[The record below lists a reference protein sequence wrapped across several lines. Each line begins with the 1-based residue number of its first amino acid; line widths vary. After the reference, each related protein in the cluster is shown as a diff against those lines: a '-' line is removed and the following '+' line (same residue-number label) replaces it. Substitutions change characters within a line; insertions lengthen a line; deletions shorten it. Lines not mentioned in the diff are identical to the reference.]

1 MIIYQKSNQP
11 FLIRFVSK
19 FIDQQVPLLLL
30 VGILVMLSV
39 LLKEASFVIGL
50 YIAAGIVGILF
61 IITTLGAWQKSA
73 DRLVLI
79 ELLKDT
85 LHVQAQH
92 YSSLVHK
99 QIPLKQ
105 LSISVDVATENKKG
119 WRSFELEIG
128 DKSIKEQSLVAE
140 LDIYEIG
147 PILEAIQSHKLKK
160 LNKTEIDILELYNRS
175 GSRPF
180 NFKKWGIIVGL
191 GAVAVYLYLN
201 KEMTL
206 QYLKDFQVKPGA
218 EIGAW
223 RSDADGFP
231 YYFQLNIDSTWE
243 ENYFD
248 KTGKWKWV
256 PEDTISRSSPQLHIF
271 TTESFY
277 YGFIVQQLT
286 DNTFVLENP
295 TNQRVYTFSRLKGG
309 SFSKPNVTQRFIHF
323 TNQSTLLPPD
333 QQIFSAWLREL
344 DVNDE
349 GLRPLQIL
357 IQSDTLFAGLLT
369 NQQQNKLCILGI
381 DGFSQKKL
389 FLTEVG
395 NSSNCENSFTVITEG
410 SKTFI
415 RQEETCKTGKS
426 SLKVKVYQVGTTGIQ
441 EVAE

>member
-1 MIIYQKSNQP
+1 MIIYEKSNPP

-61 IITTLGAWQKSA
+61 IITTLGVWQKAA

-79 ELLKDT
+79 ELLNDT

-105 LSISVDVATENKKG
+105 LSISVAVATENKKG

-160 LNKTEIDILELYNRS
+160 PNKTEIDILELYNRS

-180 NFKKWGIIVGL
+180 NFKKWGIILGL

-206 QYLKDFQVKPGA
+206 QYLKDFQVKPGP

-256 PEDTISRSSPQLHIF
+256 PEDTISHSSPQLHIF
-271 TTESFY
+271 TTESFS

-295 TNQRVYTFSRLKGG
+295 TNQRVYSFSRLKGG
-309 SFSKPNVTQRFIHF
+309 SFSKPNVTQRFVHF
-323 TNQSTLLPPD
+323 MNQSTLLPPD
-333 QQIFSAWLREL
+333 KKNLSDWLRAL
-344 DVNDE
+344 DIQDE
-349 GLRPLQIL
+349 NFRPAQVF
-357 IQSDTLFAGLLT
+357 IQSDSLFAGLLT
-369 NQQQNKLCILGI
+369 RQTDQKQFILGV
-381 DGFSQKKL
+381 DDFSQKKL
-389 FLTEVG
+389 FLMEL
-395 NSSNCENSFTVITEG
+395 SSTSGCNNSFSLLTEKG
-410 SKTFI
+410 GAALK
-415 RQEETCKTGKS
+415 QEENCQSGKASTKAIIYQINKTG
-426 SLKVKVYQVGTTGIQ
+426 VQQV
-441 EVAE
+441 EE